1 MTKKH
6 LLTISFIVLSALI
19 LVSCSNKAKTPM
31 PISESST
38 TSSVESQSENEGT
51 TNTQVQKSDETSK
64 GKSVSEENE
73 QKPSDSTKG
82 NNKNTSTSPKKN
94 TDKTEKE
101 TPKKTNAKSVQSSST
116 TIKQTRKETTTKKV
130 TTTSKPTTTKKH
142 TTTQKSFDV
151 NHYVRYAKNYAKSI
165 GLNLD
170 SSCTDCWDNPI
181 NANAN
186 CSNIERDIKSR
197 LNRYKNVEG
206 FTDVWIWAESTGNG
220 NYNIYI
226 GYA

>member
-1 MTKKH
+1 MKAQQIRKFKNWMKLQRKNLFLKKMNRSR
-6 LLTISFIVLSALI
+6 LTRQKVIIRI
-19 LVSCSNKAKTPM
+19 LQPH
-31 PISESST
+31 
-38 TSSVESQSENEGT
+38 
-51 TNTQVQKSDETSK
+51 QK
-64 GKSVSEENE
+64 KS
-73 QKPSDSTKG
+73 
-82 NNKNTSTSPKKN
+82 

-101 TPKKTNAKSVQSSST
+101 TPTRTNAKSVQSSST

-130 TTTSKPTTTKKH
+130 TTTTKPTTTKKH

-151 NHYVRYAKNYAKSI
+151 NHYVSYAKNYAKSI

-170 SSCTDCWDNPI
+170 SGCTDCWDNPI

>member
-6 LLTISFIVLSALI
+6 LLTISFIVLSAII

-38 TSSVESQSENEGT
+38 TSSVESQSENEST
-51 TNTQVQKSDETSK
+51 TNTEVQKSDEISNE
-64 GKSVSEENE
+64 KSVSKENE

-94 TDKTEKE
+94 ADKTEKE
-101 TPKKTNAKSVQSSST
+101 TPTKANAKSVQSSST
-116 TIKQTRKETTTKKV
+116 TIKQTKKETTTKKV
-130 TTTSKPTTTKKH
+130 TTTTKKH

-151 NHYVRYAKNYAKSI
+151 NHYVSYAKNYAKSI

-220 NYNIYI
+220 NYDIYI

>member
-1 MTKKH
+1 M
-6 LLTISFIVLSALI
+6 
-19 LVSCSNKAKTPM
+19 
-31 PISESST
+31 
-38 TSSVESQSENEGT
+38 
-51 TNTQVQKSDETSK
+51 
-64 GKSVSEENE
+64 
-73 QKPSDSTKG
+73 
-82 NNKNTSTSPKKN
+82 N
-94 TDKTEKE
+94 TDKSEKE
-101 TPKKTNAKSVQSSST
+101 TPTKTNAKSVQSSST

-130 TTTSKPTTTKKH
+130 TTTTKQH

-220 NYNIYI
+220 NYDIYI

>member
-1 MTKKH
+1 MTKK
-6 LLTISFIVLSALI
+6 LIFTISFIVLSALI

-38 TSSVESQSENEGT
+38 ISSVESQSENEGT
-51 TNTQVQKSDETSK
+51 TNTQVQKLDETSK
-64 GKSVSEENE
+64 EKSVSKENE
-73 QKPSDSTKG
+73 QKPSDSTKA

-101 TPKKTNAKSVQSSST
+101 TPTKTNAKSVQSSST

-130 TTTSKPTTTKKH
+130 ITTTKKH

-181 NANAN
+181 NANAT

>member
-1 MTKKH
+1 MTKK
-6 LLTISFIVLSALI
+6 LILTISFIVLSALV

-38 TSSVESQSENEGT
+38 TSSFESQYENEST
-51 TNTQVQKSDETSK
+51 TNTEVQKSDEISNE
-64 GKSVSEENE
+64 KSVSKENE

-94 TDKTEKE
+94 ADKTEKE
-101 TPKKTNAKSVQSSST
+101 TPTKANAKSVQSSST
-116 TIKQTRKETTTKKV
+116 TIKQTKKETTTKKV
-130 TTTSKPTTTKKH
+130 TTTTKKH

-151 NHYVRYAKNYAKSI
+151 NHYVSYAKNYAKSI

-220 NYNIYI
+220 NYDIYI

>member
-1 MTKKH
+1 
-6 LLTISFIVLSALI
+6 
-19 LVSCSNKAKTPM
+19 M
-31 PISESST
+31 PISESSII
-38 TSSVESQSENEGT
+38 SSVESQSENEGT
-51 TNTQVQKSDETSK
+51 TNTEVQKSDETSK
-64 GKSVSEENE
+64 EKSVSKENE
-73 QKPSDSTKG
+73 QKPSDSTKA

-101 TPKKTNAKSVQSSST
+101 TPTKTNAKSVQSSST

-130 TTTSKPTTTKKH
+130 ITTTKKH